1 MAQRRVTRA
10 EKTTFVVFLGI
21 FALSSFCFALF
32 NLTLGPEPLSARQA
46 GAPFAE
52 LEIVAVPKTPELERL
67 VPFWAERGF
76 DLLKREKARELNP
89 GGGELRPWVR
99 GSETWVFVPRT
110 YGLNLEG
117 PLLELCGNFLA
128 QGWSI
133 QIERVEYGFEL
144 AFWSVLA
151 EAEQKVPVYTW
162 RLEILNPRNYTE
174 HRMGFIPV
182 MGELF
187 DPWIWSGVR
196 RKRQLS
202 PSSWMIGDII
212 RRLLNPL
219 WTTRSFD
226 HRSSAWFDYVPS
238 AE

>member
-10 EKTTFVVFLGI
+10 EKTTFMVFLGI

-99 GSETWVFVPRT
+99 AVRH
-110 YGLNLEG
+110 
-117 PLLELCGNFLA
+117 
-128 QGWSI
+128 
-133 QIERVEYGFEL
+133 GFC
-144 AFWSVLA
+144 A
-151 EAEQKVPVYTW
+151 P
-162 RLEILNPRNYTE
+162 N
-174 HRMGFIPV
+174 
-182 MGELF
+182 
-187 DPWIWSGVR
+187 
-196 RKRQLS
+196 
-202 PSSWMIGDII
+202 
-212 RRLLNPL
+212 L
-219 WTTRSFD
+219 WTEPRGPTLGAVWEFGARLVHSN
-226 HRSSAWFDYVPS
+226 
-238 AE
+238 